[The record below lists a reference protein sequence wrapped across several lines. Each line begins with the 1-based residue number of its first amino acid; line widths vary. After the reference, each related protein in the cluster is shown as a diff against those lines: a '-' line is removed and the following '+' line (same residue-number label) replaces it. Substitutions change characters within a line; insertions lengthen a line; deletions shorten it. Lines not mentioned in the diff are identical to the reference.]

1 MTLKKRL
8 IIYLSAVLACLLF
21 ACGGGEGGKEDPV
34 HIGVSGVELSETSYS
49 MVVGDSLLLKAVITP
64 SDATDQ
70 TVNWDSS
77 EESVAVV
84 SSSGLVSA
92 VGKGTCVI
100 TASVD
105 GKSAR
110 CTITVQDKTIAVE
123 SIVLS
128 EDTLLLGIDD
138 TATLI
143 ATIRPENATER
154 EITWTSSNPEI
165 ATVSDQGEVVAL
177 QEGTCTVTVSAGG
190 KSAECVVT
198 VSRNVIPVK
207 EVILSETSL
216 TLKEGESY
224 TLTAT
229 VTPADATERT
239 VTWKSGNPDVATVS
253 DEGKIEAVH
262 AGTCIITASAGG
274 KVSECMITV
283 TSETIAVEQITLS
296 ATSLSLKLGDSRT
309 LTATVIPS
317 DATDSQVTWSSS
329 DPSVATVSDQG
340 EVTAVRAGNCTITA
354 TAGGKSAACTVTVST
369 QEIPVERIT
378 LSSTSLSL
386 KEGDSHKLTATVT
399 PSDATDSQVTWS
411 SSDPSVATVSDQGE
425 VTAVRAGNCTI
436 TATAGSKSAACTV
449 TVSTQ
454 EIPVERITLSS
465 TSLSLKEGDS
475 HILTATVTPSDA
487 TDSQVTWSSSD
498 PSVATVSNTGKVV
511 AVRGGNCTITATAGG
526 KSATCMVTVSA
537 KEIPVERITLS
548 STTLSLKEGDSHILT
563 ATVTPSDA
571 TDSQVTWSS
580 SDPSV
585 ATVSNTGKVVAVRG
599 GNCTITATAGG
610 KSATCTVRVQG
621 AGGVDAGIGSWEDSD
636 EDYGGTVN

>member
-8 IIYLSAVLACLLF
+8 IICLSAVLACLLF

-239 VTWKSGNPDVATVS
+239 VTWKSGNPDVATIS
-253 DEGKIEAVH
+253 DEGKIDFCHNPFSMPQGGLEALETEDPLDVLAYQFDLVCNGYESMSGAVRNHDPEIMVKAFEIAGYTEEDVKNRFGALYKAFQYGTPPH
-262 AGTCIITASAGG
+262 AGAAPGLDRLIMLLADSTNIREVIAFPKNKKARDLLMGAPSH
-274 KVSECMITV
+274 V
-283 TSETIAVEQITLS
+283 TKEQLDDVHIQ
-296 ATSLSLKLGDSRT
+296 
-309 LTATVIPS
+309 I
-317 DATDSQVTWSSS
+317 
-329 DPSVATVSDQG
+329 
-340 EVTAVRAGNCTITA
+340 
-354 TAGGKSAACTVTVST
+354 
-369 QEIPVERIT
+369 
-378 LSSTSLSL
+378 
-386 KEGDSHKLTATVT
+386 KE
-399 PSDATDSQVTWS
+399 
-411 SSDPSVATVSDQGE
+411 
-425 VTAVRAGNCTI
+425 
-436 TATAGSKSAACTV
+436 
-449 TVSTQ
+449 
-454 EIPVERITLSS
+454 
-465 TSLSLKEGDS
+465 
-475 HILTATVTPSDA
+475 
-487 TDSQVTWSSSD
+487 
-498 PSVATVSNTGKVV
+498 
-511 AVRGGNCTITATAGG
+511 
-526 KSATCMVTVSA
+526 
-537 KEIPVERITLS
+537 
-548 STTLSLKEGDSHILT
+548 
-563 ATVTPSDA
+563 
-571 TDSQVTWSS
+571 
-580 SDPSV
+580 
-585 ATVSNTGKVVAVRG
+585 
-599 GNCTITATAGG
+599 
-610 KSATCTVRVQG
+610 
-621 AGGVDAGIGSWEDSD
+621 
-636 EDYGGTVN
+636 

>member
-110 CTITVQDKTIAVE
+110 CAITVQDKTIAVE

-190 KSAECVVT
+190 KSAECLVT

-262 AGTCIITASAGG
+262 TGTCIITASAGG

-296 ATSLSLKLGDSRT
+296 ATSLSLKLGDSRA
-309 LTATVIPS
+309 LTATVIPSDATDSQVTWSSSNPSVATVSDQGEVTAVRAGNCTITATAGGKSATCTVTVSTQEIPVERITLSSTSLSLKEGDSHRLTATVTPS

-354 TAGGKSAACTVTVST
+354 TAGGKSAACTV
-369 QEIPVERIT
+369 
-378 LSSTSLSL
+378 
-386 KEGDSHKLTATVT
+386 
-399 PSDATDSQVTWS
+399 
-411 SSDPSVATVSDQGE
+411 
-425 VTAVRAGNCTI
+425 
-436 TATAGSKSAACTV
+436 
-449 TVSTQ
+449 
-454 EIPVERITLSS
+454 
-465 TSLSLKEGDS
+465 
-475 HILTATVTPSDA
+475 
-487 TDSQVTWSSSD
+487 
-498 PSVATVSNTGKVV
+498 
-511 AVRGGNCTITATAGG
+511 
-526 KSATCMVTVSA
+526 
-537 KEIPVERITLS
+537 
-548 STTLSLKEGDSHILT
+548 
-563 ATVTPSDA
+563 
-571 TDSQVTWSS
+571 
-580 SDPSV
+580 
-585 ATVSNTGKVVAVRG
+585 
-599 GNCTITATAGG
+599 
-610 KSATCTVRVQG
+610 RVQG

>member
-8 IIYLSAVLACLLF
+8 IICLSAVLACLLF

-154 EITWTSSNPEI
+154 EMTWTSSNPEI

-262 AGTCIITASAGG
+262 TGTCIITASAGG

-354 TAGGKSAACTVTVST
+354 TAGGKSATCTVTVST

-386 KEGDSHKLTATVT
+386 KEGDSH
-399 PSDATDSQVTWS
+399 
-411 SSDPSVATVSDQGE
+411 
-425 VTAVRAGNCTI
+425 R
-436 TATAGSKSAACTV
+436 
-449 TVSTQ
+449 
-454 EIPVERITLSS
+454 
-465 TSLSLKEGDS
+465 
-475 HILTATVTPSDA
+475 
-487 TDSQVTWSSSD
+487 
-498 PSVATVSNTGKVV
+498 
-511 AVRGGNCTITATAGG
+511 
-526 KSATCMVTVSA
+526 
-537 KEIPVERITLS
+537 
-548 STTLSLKEGDSHILT
+548 LT

>member
-8 IIYLSAVLACLLF
+8 IICLSAVLACLLF

-110 CTITVQDKTIAVE
+110 CAITVQDKTIAVE

-253 DEGKIEAVH
+253 DEP
-262 AGTCIITASAGG
+262 
-274 KVSECMITV
+274 
-283 TSETIAVEQITLS
+283 QI
-296 ATSLSLKLGDSRT
+296 R
-309 LTATVIPS
+309 
-317 DATDSQVTWSSS
+317 
-329 DPSVATVSDQG
+329 
-340 EVTAVRAGNCTITA
+340 N
-354 TAGGKSAACTVTVST
+354 
-369 QEIPVERIT
+369 
-378 LSSTSLSL
+378 
-386 KEGDSHKLTATVT
+386 
-399 PSDATDSQVTWS
+399 
-411 SSDPSVATVSDQGE
+411 
-425 VTAVRAGNCTI
+425 
-436 TATAGSKSAACTV
+436 
-449 TVSTQ
+449 
-454 EIPVERITLSS
+454 
-465 TSLSLKEGDS
+465 
-475 HILTATVTPSDA
+475 
-487 TDSQVTWSSSD
+487 
-498 PSVATVSNTGKVV
+498 
-511 AVRGGNCTITATAGG
+511 
-526 KSATCMVTVSA
+526 
-537 KEIPVERITLS
+537 
-548 STTLSLKEGDSHILT
+548 
-563 ATVTPSDA
+563 
-571 TDSQVTWSS
+571 
-580 SDPSV
+580 
-585 ATVSNTGKVVAVRG
+585 
-599 GNCTITATAGG
+599 
-610 KSATCTVRVQG
+610 
-621 AGGVDAGIGSWEDSD
+621 
-636 EDYGGTVN
+636 

>member
-8 IIYLSAVLACLLF
+8 IICLSAVLACLLF

-262 AGTCIITASAGG
+262 TGICIITASAGG

-436 TATAGSKSAACTV
+436 TATAGGKSAACTV

-475 HILTATVTPSDA
+475 HKLTATVTPSDA

-498 PSVATVSNTGKVV
+498 PSVATVSDQGEVT
-511 AVRGGNCTITATAGG
+511 AVRA
-526 KSATCMVTVSA
+526 
-537 KEIPVERITLS
+537 
-548 STTLSLKEGDSHILT
+548 
-563 ATVTPSDA
+563 
-571 TDSQVTWSS
+571 
-580 SDPSV
+580 
-585 ATVSNTGKVVAVRG
+585 

>member
-262 AGTCIITASAGG
+262 TGICIITASAGG

-386 KEGDSHKLTATVT
+386 KEGDSHRLTATVT

-436 TATAGSKSAACTV
+436 TATAGGKSATCTV
-449 TVSTQ
+449 TVSAK

-465 TSLSLKEGDS
+465 TTLFLKEGDS

-498 PSVATVSNTGKVV
+498 PSVATVSDQGEVT
-511 AVRGGNCTITATAGG
+511 AVRA
-526 KSATCMVTVSA
+526 
-537 KEIPVERITLS
+537 
-548 STTLSLKEGDSHILT
+548 
-563 ATVTPSDA
+563 
-571 TDSQVTWSS
+571 
-580 SDPSV
+580 
-585 ATVSNTGKVVAVRG
+585 

>member
-8 IIYLSAVLACLLF
+8 IICLSAVLACLLF

-262 AGTCIITASAGG
+262 TGICIITASAGG

-309 LTATVIPS
+309 LTATVTPSDATDSQVTWSSSDPSVATVSDQGEVTAVRAGNCTITATAGGKSATCTVTVSTQEIPVERITLSSTSLSLKEGDSHRLTATVTPS

-354 TAGGKSAACTVTVST
+354 TAGGKSAACT
-369 QEIPVERIT
+369 
-378 LSSTSLSL
+378 
-386 KEGDSHKLTATVT
+386 
-399 PSDATDSQVTWS
+399 
-411 SSDPSVATVSDQGE
+411 
-425 VTAVRAGNCTI
+425 
-436 TATAGSKSAACTV
+436 
-449 TVSTQ
+449 
-454 EIPVERITLSS
+454 
-465 TSLSLKEGDS
+465 
-475 HILTATVTPSDA
+475 
-487 TDSQVTWSSSD
+487 
-498 PSVATVSNTGKVV
+498 
-511 AVRGGNCTITATAGG
+511 
-526 KSATCMVTVSA
+526 VTVSA

>member
-8 IIYLSAVLACLLF
+8 IICLSAVLACLLF

-262 AGTCIITASAGG
+262 TGICIITASAGG

-309 LTATVIPS
+309 LTATVTPS

-354 TAGGKSAACTVTVST
+354 TAGGKSATCTVTVST

-436 TATAGSKSAACTV
+436 TATAGGKSAACT
-449 TVSTQ
+449 
-454 EIPVERITLSS
+454 
-465 TSLSLKEGDS
+465 
-475 HILTATVTPSDA
+475 
-487 TDSQVTWSSSD
+487 
-498 PSVATVSNTGKVV
+498 
-511 AVRGGNCTITATAGG
+511 
-526 KSATCMVTVSA
+526 VTVSA

>member
-8 IIYLSAVLACLLF
+8 IICLSAVLACLLF

-154 EITWTSSNPEI
+154 EMTWTSSNPEI

-262 AGTCIITASAGG
+262 TGTCIITASAGG

-354 TAGGKSAACTVTVST
+354 TAGGKSATCTVTVST

-386 KEGDSHKLTATVT
+386 KEGDSHRLTATVT

-436 TATAGSKSAACTV
+436 TATAGGKSATCTV

-475 HILTATVTPSDA
+475 H
-487 TDSQVTWSSSD
+487 
-498 PSVATVSNTGKVV
+498 
-511 AVRGGNCTITATAGG
+511 R
-526 KSATCMVTVSA
+526 
-537 KEIPVERITLS
+537 
-548 STTLSLKEGDSHILT
+548 LT

>member
-8 IIYLSAVLACLLF
+8 IICLSAVLACLLF

-262 AGTCIITASAGG
+262 TGICIITASAGG

-354 TAGGKSAACTVTVST
+354 TAGGKSATCTVTVST

-386 KEGDSHKLTATVT
+386 KEGDSHRLTATVT

-436 TATAGSKSAACTV
+436 TATAG
-449 TVSTQ
+449 
-454 EIPVERITLSS
+454 
-465 TSLSLKEGDS
+465 
-475 HILTATVTPSDA
+475 
-487 TDSQVTWSSSD
+487 
-498 PSVATVSNTGKVV
+498 
-511 AVRGGNCTITATAGG
+511 G
-526 KSATCMVTVSA
+526 KSATCTVTVSA

-585 ATVSNTGKVVAVRG
+585 ATVSDQGEVTAVRA

>member
-8 IIYLSAVLACLLF
+8 IICLSAVLACLLF

-110 CTITVQDKTIAVE
+110 CAITVQDKTIAVE

-262 AGTCIITASAGG
+262 AGICIITASAGG

-354 TAGGKSAACTVTVST
+354 TAGGKSAACTVTVSAK
-369 QEIPVERIT
+369 EIPVERIT

-386 KEGDSHKLTATVT
+386 KEGDSH
-399 PSDATDSQVTWS
+399 
-411 SSDPSVATVSDQGE
+411 
-425 VTAVRAGNCTI
+425 R
-436 TATAGSKSAACTV
+436 
-449 TVSTQ
+449 
-454 EIPVERITLSS
+454 
-465 TSLSLKEGDS
+465 
-475 HILTATVTPSDA
+475 
-487 TDSQVTWSSSD
+487 
-498 PSVATVSNTGKVV
+498 
-511 AVRGGNCTITATAGG
+511 
-526 KSATCMVTVSA
+526 
-537 KEIPVERITLS
+537 
-548 STTLSLKEGDSHILT
+548 LT

>member
-262 AGTCIITASAGG
+262 TGTCIITASAGG

-386 KEGDSHKLTATVT
+386 KEGDSHRLTATVT

-436 TATAGSKSAACTV
+436 TATAGGKSATCTV

-454 EIPVERITLSS
+454 
-465 TSLSLKEGDS
+465 
-475 HILTATVTPSDA
+475 
-487 TDSQVTWSSSD
+487 
-498 PSVATVSNTGKVV
+498 
-511 AVRGGNCTITATAGG
+511 
-526 KSATCMVTVSA
+526 
-537 KEIPVERITLS
+537 EIPVERITLS

-585 ATVSNTGKVVAVRG
+585 ATVSDQGEVTAVRA

>member
-8 IIYLSAVLACLLF
+8 IICLSAVLACLLF

-143 ATIRPENATER
+143 ATIRPENATEC

-262 AGTCIITASAGG
+262 TGICIITASAGG

-354 TAGGKSAACTVTVST
+354 TAGGKSAACTVTVSAK
-369 QEIPVERIT
+369 EIPVERIT

-386 KEGDSHKLTATVT
+386 KEGDSHRLTATVT

-436 TATAGSKSAACTV
+436 TATAG
-449 TVSTQ
+449 
-454 EIPVERITLSS
+454 
-465 TSLSLKEGDS
+465 
-475 HILTATVTPSDA
+475 
-487 TDSQVTWSSSD
+487 
-498 PSVATVSNTGKVV
+498 
-511 AVRGGNCTITATAGG
+511 
-526 KSATCMVTVSA
+526 
-537 KEIPVERITLS
+537 
-548 STTLSLKEGDSHILT
+548 
-563 ATVTPSDA
+563 
-571 TDSQVTWSS
+571 
-580 SDPSV
+580 
-585 ATVSNTGKVVAVRG
+585 
-599 GNCTITATAGG
+599 G

>member
-8 IIYLSAVLACLLF
+8 IICLSAVLACLLF

-262 AGTCIITASAGG
+262 TGTCIITASAGG

-309 LTATVIPS
+309 LTATVTPS

-354 TAGGKSAACTVTVST
+354 TAGGKSAACTVTVSAK
-369 QEIPVERIT
+369 EIPVERIT

-386 KEGDSHKLTATVT
+386 KEGDSHRLTATVT

-436 TATAGSKSAACTV
+436 TATAG
-449 TVSTQ
+449 
-454 EIPVERITLSS
+454 
-465 TSLSLKEGDS
+465 
-475 HILTATVTPSDA
+475 
-487 TDSQVTWSSSD
+487 
-498 PSVATVSNTGKVV
+498 
-511 AVRGGNCTITATAGG
+511 G
-526 KSATCMVTVSA
+526 KSATCTVTVSA

-585 ATVSNTGKVVAVRG
+585 ATVSDQGEVTAVRA

>member
-8 IIYLSAVLACLLF
+8 IICLSAVLACLLF

-262 AGTCIITASAGG
+262 TGICIITASAGG

-386 KEGDSHKLTATVT
+386 KEGDSHRLTATVT

-436 TATAGSKSAACTV
+436 TATAG
-449 TVSTQ
+449 
-454 EIPVERITLSS
+454 
-465 TSLSLKEGDS
+465 
-475 HILTATVTPSDA
+475 
-487 TDSQVTWSSSD
+487 
-498 PSVATVSNTGKVV
+498 
-511 AVRGGNCTITATAGG
+511 G
-526 KSATCMVTVSA
+526 KSATCTVTVSA

-571 TDSQVTWSS
+571 TDSQVTWNS

-585 ATVSNTGKVVAVRG
+585 ATVSDQGEVTAVRA